1 MSIKQSILL
10 GLTLLDTMMGEFR
23 DPGGFVSF
31 SYKNLY
37 GFVPKSYKRKT
48 LYTVT
53 HNLRLD
59 KSIVALSR
67 GSFQLTTQGKELAIE
82 AFPRLKFLHWSWDG
96 KWRIVGFDVE
106 EEQRSVRNTLRKIL
120 YRCGFGMLQES
131 LYISPLPIEDT
142 VEKFLSSNRGL
153 LMNAYV
159 FVSSTFFLEDRAN
172 FIERAF
178 RIERVNNDYRMI
190 LEKLEG
196 EIREEKRDQIMRE
209 FLDASLRDP
218 FLPKEFLPSNF
229 VRERLWVA
237 LQKKGI
243 L

>member
-1 MSIKQSILL
+1 MSIKKSVLF
-10 GLTLLDTMMGEFR
+10 GLTVFDAVLREFR
-23 DPGGFVSF
+23 DPGGFLSF

-37 GFVPKSYKRKT
+37 GFVPSSYRRKS
-48 LYTVT
+48 LYTMT
-53 HNLRLD
+53 YNLRLD
-59 KSIVALSR
+59 KSIVALSW

-96 KWRIVGFDVE
+96 SWRIVGFDVE

-131 LYISPLPIEDT
+131 LYISPFPIEDT

-159 FVSSTFFLEDRAN
+159 FVSSTFFLEDRAK

-178 RIERVNNDYRMI
+178 RIERVNNDYRRI

-196 EIREEKRDQIMRE
+196 EIPEEKRDQILRE
-209 FLDASLRDP
+209 FLDVSLRDP
-218 FLPKEFLPSNF
+218 FLPKELLPPYF
-229 VRERLWVA
+229 VREKLWAA
-237 LQKKGI
+237 LQQKGI